1 MPEGI
6 EVEYYRRGAEAALA
20 RTISSVIA
28 DDLLYLKGQT
38 SPHLLEEILVGRS
51 FLHASRIGKLLYL
64 ETVDGDILGI
74 RFGMTGRIIVDGSA
88 PIEYLEYSSVRDE
101 PSWDRFVIHFS
112 DGGSMRI
119 RDPRRLGGV
128 ELNPDLDSLGYD
140 LYAVTEQ
147 ELLNVL
153 MGSSRPIKA
162 RLMDQGRIAGLG
174 NLLADEILW
183 RSSIDPRRPSDSLS
197 EDEMGTLYSLFSKT
211 ITELTSLG
219 GSHMGALQDHRV
231 GGGLCPKD
239 GIPLERYKVGG
250 RTTYSCPEH
259 QKG

>member
-6 EVEYYRRGAEAALA
+6 EVEYYRRGAEAALS
-20 RTISSVIA
+20 RTISSIVA
-28 DDLLYLKGQT
+28 DDSLYLKGQT
-38 SPHLLEEILVGRS
+38 SRHLLEETLVGNS
-51 FLHASRIGKLLYL
+51 FLHAKRIGKLLYL
-64 ETVDGDILGI
+64 ETVDGEILGI
-74 RFGMTGRIIVDGSA
+74 RFGMTGRIIIDGSA
-88 PIEYLEYSSVRDE
+88 PIKFLEYSSDRDE
-101 PSWDRFVIHFS
+101 PSWDRFVVHFS

-128 ELNPDLDSLGYD
+128 ELNPDLSSLGID
-140 LYAVTEQ
+140 LYVVTEQ
-147 ELLNVL
+147 ELLSVL

-162 RLMDQGRIAGLG
+162 RLMDQSRVAGLG

-197 EDEMGTLYSLFSKT
+197 KDEMRTLYKLFLKT
-211 ITELTSLG
+211 INELTSLG
-219 GSHMGALQDHRV
+219 GSHMGSLQDHRV